1 MPFVSMAEHAT
12 ILPPPPSRALALR
25 AALTAR
31 YAHMRAEA
39 ARFWGA
45 AAAAV
50 RSFARGDPGEE
61 PSEGEVTNGDYV
73 TVRLSSLGTQRPV
86 RFMDDAVREKTEDD
100 ERATV
105 VDKPKRAG

>member
-1 MPFVSMAEHAT
+1 MAEHAT

-31 YAHMRAEA
+31 YARIKAEA
-39 ARFWGA
+39 ARLWGA
-45 AAAAV
+45 TAAAV

-61 PSEGEVTNGDYV
+61 AEGGEVTNGDYV

-86 RFMDDAVREKTEDD
+86 RFMDDALPAAGDRAADD
-100 ERATV
+100 RATV
-105 VDKPKRAG
+105 VDKPKQ